1 MHWIKRRKKQETENE
16 KENKKEKV
24 KRKEKEKEFIFA
36 DNQSAKFLF
45 QSFKRRRRLVSPR
58 C

>member
-1 MHWIKRRKKQETENE
+1 MQETENE
-16 KENKKEKV
+16 KEKENKKEKEE
-24 KRKEKEKEFIFA
+24 REKKIIFA

-45 QSFKRRRRLVSPR
+45 PSFKRRRRLVSQR

>member
-1 MHWIKRRKKQETENE
+1 MQETENE
-16 KENKKEKV
+16 KEKENKKEKEE
-24 KRKEKEKEFIFA
+24 REEKEFIFA